1 MQEQKKET
9 TIHLSVNQNRVG
21 LTSIRKGSSAVQ
33 TNFNIFVHQN
43 KSDLETIN
51 LVAVKNDCLTHC
63 LAQAWPTVF
72 FTSLDCLSNQ
82 VLLSQVSLVYRIQF
96 C

>member
-1 MQEQKKET
+1 MMLEIKKCTDLRSSWNKMGFYSLFTIKFVMQEQKKET

-51 LVAVKNDCLTHC
+51 FSSCEK
-63 LAQAWPTVF
+63 
-72 FTSLDCLSNQ
+72 
-82 VLLSQVSLVYRIQF
+82 
-96 C
+96 